1 MRNLNWA
8 LIACSLIGA
17 VLMIALPILKVGDP
31 IKLFDIPGGHGA
43 IIMIAMLAGG
53 VMGAINLA
61 KTPSRWP
68 AIVALIGYAIV
79 GMKLSGGDE
88 VGGVEIAAGGTAG
101 MLLAFV
107 GILFAIALIVKPGKR
122 AA

>member
-8 LIACSLIGA
+8 LVACSLIGA
-17 VLMIALPILKVGDP
+17 VLMIALPIVNAPDP
-31 IKLFDIPGGHGA
+31 VKLFDIPGGHGA
-43 IIMIAMLAGG
+43 IIMIAMLIAG

-61 KTPSRWP
+61 KTPARWP

-88 VGGVEIAAGGTAG
+88 GGVEIAAGGTAG
-101 MLLAFV
+101 MMLAFV